1 MTIFHGFGSH
11 QPATPLNFGTDACY
25 FQPFFMYS
33 EKSFPN
39 KITETPLFWCPK
51 MNESFTFLYC
61 SSGLALRGAGHSG
74 RAAPALWDS
83 LMPARKG
90 PAHGDAPNMSTGWW
104 YTYPSEK
111 YES

>member
-1 MTIFHGFGSH
+1 MLLSTIFHVFWKILSQQNH
-11 QPATPLNFGTDACY
+11 RNPAFLVP
-25 FQPFFMYS
+25 Q
-33 EKSFPN
+33 
-39 KITETPLFWCPK
+39 
-51 MNESFTFLYC
+51 NEWILYC